1 MSATDVSKKAE
12 VKRTQSNTMLP
23 QASNLSAKVDSKD
36 QSQEG
41 KARITSV
48 SVASKKQDNV

>member
-1 MSATDVSKKAE
+1 MSATDVTKKVE

-36 QSQEG
+36 QSQDG